1 MRARAPARL
10 FAHCAPSPAC
20 WRCDIACSRALQDYG
35 AEPKFDASDRPPS
48 SGVLGRAT
56 WTMLHT
62 TAAYLPEKLQPE
74 EAAGFKDLVSS
85 VVNLYPGDGGR
96 LIRTI
101 FDDSSLCW
109 QSRASMAGNRGRRSL
124 SHTQT
129 GRGEILGSTTNA
141 AFGDRLRGA
150 REIGSFG
157 TSHAKCSAPQRA
169 VEPNFIHADV

>member
-1 MRARAPARL
+1 MRASAPARL

-85 VVNLYPGDGGR
+85 AVNLYPGDGGR
-96 LIRTI
+96 RIGAMGPLQRLAAVAEVLAVLAITGV
-101 FDDSSLCW
+101 D
-109 QSRASMAGNRGRRSL
+109 L

-129 GRGEILGSTTNA
+129 R
-141 AFGDRLRGA
+141 
-150 REIGSFG
+150 
-157 TSHAKCSAPQRA
+157 
-169 VEPNFIHADV
+169 